1 MTWRGAVCDGVR
13 VLSHAL
19 EDLLGRGPPA
29 PADVL
34 RQGGFAPDRPGAWCS
49 RCGAGRLGNRCRAG
63 ACAPGRRVVRLG
75 SHRAALREAV
85 VAAKHRPWPE
95 MAEHLG
101 LLLGQ
106 QVAASCPWLADASVV
121 VVPVPMPAVRR
132 IERGVDHAALIAA
145 AVARELRVR
154 SVQPLAQRVAGSQVD
169 ARTRAQ
175 RLGRTTRF
183 VARSTW
189 RAPLARRAVK
199 GRVVVLVDDVRT
211 TGATLAATRALLL
224 ALGARAVLE
233 AVASV
238 RDVDELSETAPPVSQ
253 EPV

>member
-1 MTWRGAVCDGVR
+1 MTWRGAVCNVVR
-13 VLSHAL
+13 VLSLAA

-34 RQGGFAPDRPGAWCS
+34 QQGGFAPDPPGVWCS
-49 RCGAGRLGNRCRAG
+49 RCGAGRLRSRCRVG

-75 SHRAALREAV
+75 SHRAVLREAV

-101 LLLGQ
+101 HLLGR
-106 QVAASCPWLADASVV
+106 QVAASCPWLAGEDVV

-145 AVARELRVR
+145 GVARELRAR
-154 SVQPLAQRVAGSQVD
+154 CVQPLAQRVAGSQVD
-169 ARTRAQ
+169 ARTREQ
-175 RLGRTTRF
+175 RLGRASRF
-183 VARSTW
+183 VARSRW
-189 RAPLARRAVK
+189 RAPWARRAVK
-199 GRVVVLVDDVRT
+199 GRLVVLVDDVRT
-211 TGATLAATRALLL
+211 TGATLAATRSQLV

-233 AVASV
+233 AVVSV
-238 RDVDELSETAPPVSQ
+238 RDVDELSETAPSPAQKPV
-253 EPV
+253 